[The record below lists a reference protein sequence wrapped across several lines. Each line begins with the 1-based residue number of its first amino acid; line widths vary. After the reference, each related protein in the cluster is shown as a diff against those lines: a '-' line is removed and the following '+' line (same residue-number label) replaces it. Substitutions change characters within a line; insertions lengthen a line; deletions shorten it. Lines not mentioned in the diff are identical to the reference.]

1 MIDHYLE
8 LKVLAYKLR
17 ASFYHIFVLF
27 HNNPPVNYRL
37 RRPRADSNAA
47 LYPEPLTPRIRA
59 SESPQRR
66 QRSPAISLG
75 GPVGAK
81 LPPGLSVPTPNDRD
95 LADAS
100 FLLPLTDYT
109 RLTTNAFVAANVL
122 AESLLPGS
130 HPIRLSVK
138 VEYVAYLYDCLNER
152 EQSRRLA
159 RRSIREVYEATEG
172 MDDESFEDAAELVGI
187 LGRMMRRGLSQ
198 AQKPTQPQQV
208 FMTRSPVQSSSGII
222 PTTTAR
228 ASPPTKTAAATSTA
242 RAKQPRSPDSKG
254 KAAATTTII
263 TTSATTNT
271 NTSSSQSS
279 ARARRKAGATAVNTS
294 TSTSTGGESSGSR
307 RPISRQRQQQQQPS
321 TWV

>member
-1 MIDHYLE
+1 MVDHYLE

-17 ASFYHIFVLF
+17 ASFYHIFVLL
-27 HNNPPVNYRL
+27 HNDPPVNYRL
-37 RRPRADSNAA
+37 KRPRTDSNAA
-47 LYPEPLTPRIRA
+47 LYPEPLTPRTRSSA
-59 SESPQRR
+59 SPQRR

-75 GPVGAK
+75 GPVGGK
-81 LPPGLSVPTPNDRD
+81 LPPGLPVSTSKSQD

-138 VEYVAYLYDCLNER
+138 VEYVAYLYDCLDER
-152 EQSRRLA
+152 QQSRRLA

-198 AQKPTQPQQV
+198 TQSPTQQTPIGVTAAFQSSPP
-208 FMTRSPVQSSSGII
+208 RKSPVQSTTRASA
-222 PTTTAR
+222 TTT
-228 ASPPTKTAAATSTA
+228 
-242 RAKQPRSPDSKG
+242 PRSPPANTATASRTATSNQKG
-254 KAAATTTII
+254 KGIAT
-263 TTSATTNT
+263 
-271 NTSSSQSS
+271 
-279 ARARRKAGATAVNTS
+279 TS
-294 TSTSTGGESSGSR
+294 TSTSANTSSSRSPARGRRKAGTTAAAAAAQASTGDIGGGAGSSSNTTD
-307 RPISRQRQQQQQPS
+307 RPQQPT

>member
-1 MIDHYLE
+1 MVEQYILPMVDHYLE

-27 HNNPPVNYRL
+27 HNDPPVNSRL

-47 LYPEPLTPRIRA
+47 LYPDPLTPRTRSSA
-59 SESPQRR
+59 SPQRR

-75 GPVGAK
+75 GPVGGK
-81 LPPGLSVPTPNDRD
+81 LPPGLPVPTPKSQD

-138 VEYVAYLYDCLNER
+138 VEYVAYLYDCLDER

-198 AQKPTQPQQV
+198 TQSPTQQPPIGATAAVQSLPSKK
-208 FMTRSPVQSSSGII
+208 SPVQSTTRASG
-222 PTTTAR
+222 TTA
-228 ASPPTKTAAATSTA
+228 
-242 RAKQPRSPDSKG
+242 PRSPPANTATSNRKG
-254 KAAATTTII
+254 KGIAT
-263 TTSATTNT
+263 
-271 NTSSSQSS
+271 
-279 ARARRKAGATAVNTS
+279 TS
-294 TSTSTGGESSGSR
+294 TSTSANTSSSR
-307 RPISRQRQQQQQPS
+307 SPARGRRKAGTTAAAQPS
-321 TWV
+321 TGDVGGSSNTTDRPQQPTTWV